1 MRQRFLRQTLGL
13 PAFAQVASKH
23 LSYIHVR
30 EASAL
35 RSISPRSILD
45 IRSLAVRDRLCTMP
59 QRHPVAATPPESEQ
73 VTDYDRAHLTTYL
86 QLIDADALR
95 ID

>member
-1 MRQRFLRQTLGL
+1 
-13 PAFAQVASKH
+13 
-23 LSYIHVR
+23 
-30 EASAL
+30 
-35 RSISPRSILD
+35 
-45 IRSLAVRDRLCTMP
+45 MP